1 MGFEINKK
9 IKKMFNIRFTYAI
22 IIMKCKDYLA
32 KVRCQFRLEAFT
44 VMCVR
49 LFYKINHQGLL
60 D

>member
-44 VMCVR
+44 VMFVR
-49 LFYKINHQGLL
+49 LFYR
-60 D
+60 